1 MPYAASVVDW
11 VHWFAIFVLTAALI
25 AAALNDL
32 STYLIPH
39 RYSIAIAAAF
49 LVFATGRPLAF
60 LLTGLAAGTLL
71 FALGALLFARRLLG
85 GGDVKLLAAAGLWAG
100 FDQLALLIFA
110 SAIAGGILATAKLS
124 PLGRLLP
131 APPGRLLP
139 APTGRPPLG
148 NDFYSRIRQPMPFG
162 VAIALGGVC
171 VALARL
177 VS

>member
-11 VHWFAIFVLTAALI
+11 VHWFAVFVLTAALI

-39 RYSIAIAAAF
+39 RYSVAIVAAF
-49 LVFATGRPLAF
+49 LLFAIGRPLPFVLA
-60 LLTGLAAGTLL
+60 GLAAGVLL
-71 FALGALLFARRLLG
+71 FALGALLFARHLLG

-110 SAIAGGILATAKLS
+110 SAVAGGVLAAAQLS
-124 PLGRLLP
+124 PLSRLLP
-131 APPGRLLP
+131 APPGR
-139 APTGRPPLG
+139 APVG
-148 NDFYSRIRQPMPFG
+148 NDFYSRMRQPMPFG

-171 VALARL
+171 VAVARL

>member
-1 MPYAASVVDW
+1 MPYAASVVDL
-11 VHWFAIFVLTAALI
+11 VHGFAVFVLTAALI

-49 LVFATGRPLAF
+49 LAFAIGRPLSF
-60 LLTGLAAGTLL
+60 LFAGLAAGALL

-110 SAIAGGILATAKLS
+110 SAVAGGVLAATQLS

-131 APPGRLLP
+131 APPGS
-139 APTGRPPLG
+139 APVRT
-148 NDFYSRIRQPMPFG
+148 DFYSRMRQPMPFG

-171 VALARL
+171 VAVARL

>member
-1 MPYAASVVDW
+1 MPYAASVVDL
-11 VHWFAIFVLTAALI
+11 VHWFAVFVLTAALI

-49 LVFATGRPLAF
+49 LVFAIGRPLSF
-60 LLTGLAAGTLL
+60 LLAGLAAGTLL

-100 FDQLALLIFA
+100 LDQLALLIFA
-110 SAIAGGILATAKLS
+110 SAVAGGVLAATQLS

-131 APPGRLLP
+131 APPGS
-139 APTGRPPLG
+139 APVG
-148 NDFYSRIRQPMPFG
+148 NDFYSRMRQPMPFG

-171 VALARL
+171 VAVARL

>member
-11 VHWFAIFVLTAALI
+11 VHWLAVFVLTAALI
-25 AAALNDL
+25 AAALSDL

-49 LVFATGRPLAF
+49 LAFAIARPFSF
-60 LLTGLAAGTLL
+60 LLAGLAAGMLL

-110 SAIAGGILATAKLS
+110 SAVAGGVLAATQLS

-131 APPGRLLP
+131 APPGH
-139 APTGRPPLG
+139 APIG
-148 NDFYSRIRQPMPFG
+148 NDFYSRMRQPMPFG

-171 VALARL
+171 VAVARL